1 MIGLVVT
8 FVIFPLVGWSI
19 GRRSIG
25 EAFLF
30 GAGLTGTLLFLAGV
44 AHVPLVV
51 ALGLIVVWGVGS
63 GVWELMHR
71 SRTPQLTSHPW
82 LPTILMCVPLI
93 ALTFVAAIT
102 PLSDF
107 DGRAFWAL
115 KAKGIAHER
124 AIDGPFFRGA
134 TLDPRNHYPILIPL
148 DGAVILG
155 VAHDSDDRQLRWL
168 YLGLLA
174 AFALLVRERIG
185 RLVSP
190 AAGAWC
196 AALLVWV
203 PQFAV
208 EPEGS
213 ALSAY
218 SDIALA
224 AFAAGAFFE
233 LVEEVLPPRDLA
245 TSQPRDLATSQPR
258 DLATSQPR
266 DRAIRF
272 GLWLAFLVLTKSEG
286 LPFALVLLVIGAFV
300 FRKRIVIPAITSVIA
315 AFALYV
321 WRARIP
327 AGDEEDI
334 LRMLPTVFQK
344 LHHLGDA
351 LAAFPAHMSL
361 FPRWGLFWIAVVIA
375 AVLAWRVDRRAAR
388 LAISVI
394 LAMLA
399 VYAGVYIATEWVVS
413 DLIAVTAD
421 RLLMHVIAPAL
432 FLLALGARAAVR
444 SSWNRD

>member
-8 FVIFPLVGWSI
+8 LVLFPLAGWSI
-19 GRRSIG
+19 GRRSFG

-30 GAGLTGTLLFLAGV
+30 GAGLTGALLFLAGV

-51 ALGLIVVWGVGS
+51 ALGLIGVWGAGS
-63 GVWELMHR
+63 GLWELLRR
-71 SRTPQLTSHPW
+71 STRRPNPYPL
-82 LPTILMCVPLI
+82 LPTILMCLPLI
-93 ALTFVAAIT
+93 ALTFVTAIT

-107 DGRAFWAL
+107 DGRAFWVL

-148 DGAVILG
+148 DCAVILG

-174 AFALLVRERIG
+174 ALALLARERIG

-196 AALLVWV
+196 AALLVWI

-208 EPEGS
+208 EAEGS

-224 AFAAGAFFE
+224 AFATGAFFE
-233 LVEEVLPPRDLA
+233 LVEEVLPPRDRETA
-245 TSQPRDLATSQPR
+245 
-258 DLATSQPR
+258 QPR

-286 LPFALVLLVIGAFV
+286 LPFALVFLVIGAFV
-300 FRKRIVIPAITSVIA
+300 FRKRIVIPAIASVIA
-315 AFALYV
+315 AIALFV

-334 LRMLPTVFQK
+334 LRMLPAVFGK

-351 LAAFPAHMSL
+351 LAAFPAHMFL
-361 FPRWGLFWIAVVIA
+361 FPRWGLFWIAVVVA
-375 AVLAWRVDRRAAR
+375 AVVGWRIDRRATR

-394 LAMLA
+394 IAMLA

-421 RLLMHVIAPAL
+421 RLMMHVIAPAL
-432 FLLALGARAAVR
+432 FLLALGARPGYR
-444 SSWNRD
+444 TKSM

>member
-1 MIGLVVT
+1 MIGLAVT
-8 FVIFPLVGWSI
+8 LVLFPLIGWSI
-19 GRRSIG
+19 ARRSSG

-30 GAGLTGTLLFLAGV
+30 GVGITGVLLFLAGLV
-44 AHVPLVV
+44 HLPLVAALAFIV
-51 ALGLIVVWGVGS
+51 ALAII
-63 GVWELMHR
+63 R
-71 SRTPQLTSHPW
+71 IATAARTSENRQPATHNRFATAVMVL
-82 LPTILMCVPLI
+82 PLI

-107 DGRAFWAL
+107 DGRAFWVL

-124 AIDGPFFRGA
+124 AIDGPFFRGE

-148 DGAVILG
+148 DGAAILG
-155 VAHDSDDRQLRWL
+155 IAHDLDDRQIRWL
-168 YLGLLA
+168 YLGLLVA
-174 AFALLVRERIG
+174 LALLVRERIG

-190 AAGAWC
+190 RAGAWC
-196 AALLVWV
+196 AAILVWI
-203 PQFAV
+203 PQFIV
-208 EPEGS
+208 EGEGG

-233 LVEEVLPPRDLA
+233 LVAAESPF
-245 TSQPRDLATSQPR
+245 
-258 DLATSQPR
+258 
-266 DRAIRF
+266 RF
-272 GLWLAFLVLTKSEG
+272 GLWLVFLVFTKSEG
-286 LPFALVLLVIGAFV
+286 LPFAMVFLIIGAFV
-300 FRKRIVIPAITSVIA
+300 FRKRIAIPAIATTIA
-315 AFALYV
+315 AIALFV

-334 LRMLPTVFQK
+334 LRMLPTVFGK

-351 LAAFPAHMSL
+351 LAAFPRHMLL
-361 FPRWGLFWIAVVIA
+361 FSRWGIFWIAVIIA
-375 AVLAWRVDRRAAR
+375 AVLALRADRRAAR

-394 LAMLA
+394 AAMLA
-399 VYAGVYIATEWVVS
+399 VYAGVYVATEWVVS

-432 FLLALGARAAVR
+432 FLLALGTRTTEPPPSV
-444 SSWNRD
+444 S

>member
-8 FVIFPLVGWSI
+8 FVLFPLVGWSI
-19 GRRSIG
+19 GRRGIG

-30 GAGLTGTLLFLAGV
+30 GAGLTGALLFLAGV

-51 ALGLIVVWGVGS
+51 ALGLIGAWGAGS
-63 GVWELMHR
+63 GVWELMRR
-71 SRTPQLTSHPW
+71 SRTRQSTPYPR

-107 DGRAFWAL
+107 DGRAFWVL

-148 DGAVILG
+148 DSAVILG
-155 VAHDSDDRQLRWL
+155 AAHDSDDRQLRWL

-174 AFALLVRERIG
+174 GFALLVRERIG

-196 AALLVWV
+196 AALLVWI
-203 PQFAV
+203 PQFAI
-208 EPEGS
+208 EPEGG

-245 TSQPRDLATSQPR
+245 TARSRNLEF
-258 DLATSQPR
+258 
-266 DRAIRF
+266 RF

-286 LPFALVLLVIGAFV
+286 LPFALVFLVIGAFV
-300 FRKRIVIPAITSVIA
+300 FRKRIAIPAITSAIA
-315 AFALYV
+315 ALALFV

-327 AGDEEDI
+327 VGDEEDI
-334 LRMLPTVFQK
+334 LRMLPTVFGK

-351 LAAFPAHMSL
+351 LAAFPVHMFL
-361 FPRWGLFWIAVVIA
+361 YPRWGLFWIAVVIA
-375 AVLAWRVDRRAAR
+375 AVLAWRIDRRAAR

-399 VYAGVYIATEWVVS
+399 VYAGVYIATDWVVS

-432 FLLALGARAAVR
+432 FLLALASSRYGA
-444 SSWNRD
+444 SDPES

>member
-8 FVIFPLVGWSI
+8 FVLFPLVGWSI
-19 GRRSIG
+19 GRRGIG

-30 GAGLTGTLLFLAGV
+30 GAGLTGALLFLAGV
-44 AHVPLVV
+44 AHMPLVG
-51 ALGLIVVWGVGS
+51 ALGLIVVWVVGS
-63 GVWELMHR
+63 GLWELLRR
-71 SRTPQLTSHPW
+71 STRQPNPYPV
-82 LPTILMCVPLI
+82 LPTILMCVPLV
-93 ALTFVAAIT
+93 ALTFVAVIT
-102 PLSDF
+102 PLNDF

-134 TLDPRNHYPILIPL
+134 TLDPRNHYPTLIPL

-155 VAHDSDDRQLRWL
+155 VAQDSDDRQLRWL

-174 AFALLVRERIG
+174 AFALLVRDRIG
-185 RLVSP
+185 RLISP

-208 EPEGS
+208 EPEGG

-233 LVEEVLPPRDLA
+233 LVEEVLPPRDRETA
-245 TSQPRDLATSQPR
+245 
-258 DLATSQPR
+258 QPR

-286 LPFALVLLVIGAFV
+286 LPFAFVFLVIGALV
-300 FRKRIVIPAITSVIA
+300 FRKRILIPAITSVIA
-315 AFALYV
+315 ALALLV

-351 LAAFPAHMSL
+351 LAAFPVHMFL

-375 AVLAWRVDRRAAR
+375 AVMAWRIDRRMAK

-399 VYAGVYIATEWVVS
+399 VYAGVYVATEWVVS
-413 DLIAVTAD
+413 DLI
-421 RLLMHVIAPAL
+421 
-432 FLLALGARAAVR
+432 
-444 SSWNRD
+444 

>member
-8 FVIFPLVGWSI
+8 LVLFPLAGWSI

-30 GAGLTGTLLFLAGV
+30 GAGLIGALLFLAGV
-44 AHVPLVV
+44 VHVPLVV
-51 ALGLIVVWGVGS
+51 ALGLIGVWCAGS
-63 GVWELMHR
+63 GLWELMRR
-71 SRTPQLTSHPW
+71 STRQPNPYPL
-82 LPTILMCVPLI
+82 LPTILLCIPLI
-93 ALTFVAAIT
+93 ALTFVTAIT

-107 DGRAFWAL
+107 DGRAFWVL

-155 VAHDSDDRQLRWL
+155 IAHDSDDRQLRWL

-174 AFALLVRERIG
+174 AFAILVRERIG

-196 AALLVWV
+196 AALLVWI

-208 EPEGS
+208 EPEGG
-213 ALSAY
+213 AISAY

-233 LVEEVLPPRDLA
+233 LVEEVFR
-245 TSQPRDLATSQPR
+245 
-258 DLATSQPR
+258 PR
-266 DRAIRF
+266 DRETAQSRDRAAIRF

-286 LPFALVLLVIGAFV
+286 LPFALVLLIIGAFV
-300 FRKRIVIPAITSVIA
+300 FRKRILVPAVTTVIA
-315 AFALYV
+315 AMALVV

-334 LRMLPTVFQK
+334 LRTLPTVFGK
-344 LHHLGDA
+344 LHHLGEA
-351 LAAFPAHMSL
+351 LAAFPAHMFL
-361 FPRWGLFWIAVVIA
+361 FPRWGLFWIAVVAA
-375 AVLAWRVDRRAAR
+375 AVLAWRIDRRVAR
-388 LAISVI
+388 VAISAI
-394 LAMLA
+394 IAMLA
-399 VYAGVYIATEWVVS
+399 VYAGVYVATEWIVS
-413 DLIAVTAD
+413 DLVAVTAD
-421 RLLMHVIAPAL
+421 RLLMHVIAPSL
-432 FLLALGARAAVR
+432 LLLALA
-444 SSWNRD
+444 SSPAQRTKSM

>member
-8 FVIFPLVGWSI
+8 LVLFPLVGWSI
-19 GRRSIG
+19 GRRSAG

-30 GAGLTGTLLFLAGV
+30 GAGITGTLLFLAGLV
-44 AHVPLVV
+44 HIPLVAALAVIMALAIIRIATTSRNPDTRHPTPDTRLATAVMV
-51 ALGLIVVWGVGS
+51 A
-63 GVWELMHR
+63 
-71 SRTPQLTSHPW
+71 
-82 LPTILMCVPLI
+82 PLI
-93 ALTFVAAIT
+93 ALTFITTIT

-107 DGRAFWAL
+107 DGRAFWVL

-155 VAHDSDDRQLRWL
+155 VSHDLDDRQIRWL
-168 YLGLLA
+168 YLGFLL

-190 AAGAWC
+190 AAGAWS
-196 AALLVWV
+196 AAILVWL

-208 EPEGS
+208 EGEGG

-218 SDIALA
+218 NDIALA

-233 LVEEVLPPRDLA
+233 LVDGVSQSRGLA
-245 TSQPRDLATSQPR
+245 VSQDFDA
-258 DLATSQPR
+258 SQPR
-266 DRAIRF
+266 DRQFA
-272 GLWLAFLVLTKSEG
+272 LWLAFLVLTKSEG
-286 LPFALVLLVIGAFV
+286 LPFALVLLIIGAFV
-300 FRKRIVIPAITSVIA
+300 FRKRIAIPAIATTIA
-315 AFALYV
+315 AIALFV

-334 LRMLPTVFQK
+334 LRMLPTVFCK
-344 LHHLGDA
+344 LPNLGYA
-351 LAAFPAHMSL
+351 IAAFPRHMLL

-375 AVLAWRVDRRAAR
+375 AVVALRVDRRMATI
-388 LAISVI
+388 AISVI
-394 LAMLA
+394 AAMLA
-399 VYAGVYIATEWVVS
+399 IYAGVYTATDWVVS

-432 FLLALGARAAVR
+432 MLIALAGYRTK
-444 SSWNRD
+444 SI

>member
-8 FVIFPLVGWSI
+8 FVIFPLAGWSI
-19 GRRSIG
+19 GRRGIG

-44 AHVPLVV
+44 AHVPLAV
-51 ALGLIVVWGVGS
+51 ALGLIGVWCVGS
-63 GVWELMHR
+63 GLWELMRR
-71 SRTPQLTSHPW
+71 STRQPNPYPM

-245 TSQPRDLATSQPR
+245 A
-258 DLATSQPR
+258 AQPR

-315 AFALYV
+315 AFALFV

-399 VYAGVYIATEWVVS
+399 VYAGVYVVTEWVVS

-432 FLLALGARAAVR
+432 FLLALASSRYGA
-444 SSWNRD
+444 SNPES